1 MTRWNLVINDK
12 TDQSLRAF
20 LEQRGAKKGDLS
32 KFVEDAV
39 LDKLFAETAQT
50 IKERNAAENQDDIMS
65 AVASAI
71 EAGRADRS

>member
-1 MTRWNLVINDK
+1 MTRWSLVVNDE

-20 LEQRGAKKGDLS
+20 LGQRGAKKGDLS

-50 IKERNAAENQDDIMS
+50 IKERNAAANQDDIMS
-65 AVASAI
+65 AVDSAI
-71 EAGRADRS
+71 EAVRADRS